1 VFPLLPAG
9 IKAHY
14 EPAVTDQI
22 YRDLMAE
29 RVSSRAAVAMLQA
42 LTKRQ
47 KGGWLEKS
55 IAQRGSNGDA

>member
-1 VFPLLPAG
+1 LLIVG
-9 IKAHY
+9 IKTHS
-14 EPAVTDQI
+14 EPVVTDRI
-22 YRDLMAE
+22 YRDLIDE

-55 IAQRGSNGDA
+55 IARRESNGDA